1 MPLGTFVKVGNIT
14 NLSDARYCAGMGV
27 DMMGFCID
35 PGNKNYVNP
44 GSFQE
49 ITKWVSL
56 PHFVGEIM
64 GSQLPVPD
72 GYKFSF
78 LQISDLSMLNS
89 LSGGFHF
96 ILSINT
102 DELDNQEIEEQLANS
117 DQRVDYI
124 LFESSNREDINNTEL
139 NSIMQWAISYPILL
153 GYGISPSNID
163 RIVNSD
169 IKGISLYGSR
179 EAKTGS
185 KDYNELAEILEALET
200 D

>member
-35 PGNKNYVNP
+35 PENKNFVNP
-44 GSFQE
+44 ESFQE

-64 GSQLPVPD
+64 GSQLPIPD

-78 LQISDLSMLNS
+78 LQILDLSMLNS
-89 LSGGFHF
+89 LSGDFHF

-102 DELDNQEIEEQLANS
+102 DELGNQEIEEQLAFS
-117 DQRVDYI
+117 KEEVDYI
-124 LFESSNREDINNTEL
+124 LLENTNREDLSDTEL

-153 GYGISPSNID
+153 GYGISTTNID
-163 RIVNSD
+163 QIVNSD

-179 EAKTGS
+179 EAKPGS
-185 KDYNELAEILEALET
+185 KDYNELAEILEALEM

>member
-1 MPLGTFVKVGNIT
+1 MPLRTFVKVGNIT

-35 PGNKNYVNP
+35 PENKNFVNP
-44 GSFQE
+44 ESFQE

-78 LQISDLSMLNS
+78 LQISDLSMLDS
-89 LSGGFHF
+89 LAGDFHF
-96 ILSINT
+96 ILSVNT
-102 DELDNQEIEEQLANS
+102 DELNNQDIEDQLSYS

-139 NSIMQWAISYPILL
+139 SLIIQWAASYP
-153 GYGISPSNID
+153 SNSVAKVGMTFHRMTQTTPTAI
-163 RIVNSD
+163 RITA
-169 IKGISLYGSR
+169 IG
-179 EAKTGS
+179 
-185 KDYNELAEILEALET
+185 
-200 D
+200 